1 MRQPSTPA
9 IASSSQISQEIP
21 RNPCREEE
29 RLIVNRNPEPSG
41 YSRDET
47 VSVITEYYDFL
58 VDRGLLPASAI
69 LRPPAGGWPELPEDS
84 LSSLGRTPAV
94 NDLIRHLPFVKYRN
108 IGGFEIY
115 WLTIAVDYRTGAG
128 VNGEDIYNLQ
138 ESFGINLAPSVMVY
152 AMPAAEYGCWI
163 CFDVENNTMILL
175 DLNYG
180 LSPVSLGEVPD
191 HREDWPEEEEGCCLM
206 EIYTLCDFFERM
218 KGIFRRNELKINRGG
233 IYDDEIECMISDAS
247 NA

>member
-9 IASSSQISQEIP
+9 IASSSQASQELP
-21 RNPCREEE
+21 RNPRHEEA

-47 VSVITEYYDFL
+47 IAVITEYYDFL

-69 LRPPAGGWPELPEDS
+69 LRPPADGWPELPEDS
-84 LSSLGRTPAV
+84 LSRLGRTPAV

-115 WLTIAVDYRTGAG
+115 WLTTAVDYRTVAG
-128 VNGEDIYNLQ
+128 VNGEDIHNLQ

-163 CFDVENNTMILL
+163 YFDVENNTMILL

-180 LSPVSLGEVPD
+180 LSPVSLGEVPN
-191 HREDWPEEEEGCCLM
+191 HREDWPEEEGCCLM
-206 EIYTLCDFFERM
+206 EIYTLRDFFERM
-218 KGIFRRNELKINRGG
+218 KGIFRRNELKINCGG
-233 IYDDEIECMISDAS
+233 IYDDEVECMIFDAS